1 MASLF
6 LAGGAVRDM
15 LLGRPVHDMDFAFS
29 GTEED
34 FVQRFPHARKTS
46 EHPPIWVAGGFEFC
60 PLTGGSPDEDVM
72 RRDLTVN
79 ALLLDDR
86 GRLYMHPRSLDDLRE
101 GVLRLFRH
109 VPFSTIPRACI
120 VLPVWPRRCRTF
132 PWRRR
137 LWSRCAKQRRM
148 ACWNRFLRSG
158 CAGKHSRRLPP
169 RVLPVFFPRWNGA
182 DACVRFAE
190 LAGCSDIPAG
200 PRPWHD
206 NSVLEH
212 TGEIMDSIAR
222 NSGLPAGKRELA
234 VWMGLCHDLGKP
246 KLMRLMLP
254 IIMLM
259 NSGVSCRP
267 VLWGA
272 VWRCR
277 SVSSVRA
284 PWPPPAHEG
293 RNA

>member
-101 GVLRLFRH
+101 GVLRP
-109 VPFSTIPRACI
+109 VSTCAFFDDPAR
-120 VLPVWPRRCRTF
+120 VY
-132 PWRRR
+132 R
-137 LWSRCAKQRRM
+137 LA
-148 ACWNRFLRSG
+148 
-158 CAGKHSRRLPP
+158 RL
-169 RVLPVFFPRWNGA
+169 A
-182 DACVRFAE
+182 
-190 LAGCSDIPAG
+190 
-200 PRPWHD
+200 
-206 NSVLEH
+206 
-212 TGEIMDSIAR
+212 
-222 NSGLPAGKRELA
+222 A
-234 VWMGLCHDLGKP
+234 V
-246 KLMRLMLP
+246 
-254 IIMLM
+254 
-259 NSGVSCRP
+259 VQ
-267 VLWGA
+267 
-272 VWRCR
+272 
-277 SVSSVRA
+277 
-284 PWPPPAHEG
+284 
-293 RNA
+293 

>member
-109 VPFSTIPRACI
+109 APFSTIPRACI

-182 DACVRFAE
+182 DACVPGLPNWPGVRISRRGRVPGMTTPY
-190 LAGCSDIPAG
+190 LSIPGKSWIPLRGIPA
-200 PRPWHD
+200 
-206 NSVLEH
+206 
-212 TGEIMDSIAR
+212 AR
-222 NSGLPAGKRELA
+222 RKKR
-234 VWMGLCHDLGKP
+234 VGRVD
-246 KLMRLMLP
+246 
-254 IIMLM
+254 
-259 NSGVSCRP
+259 
-267 VLWGA
+267 GA
-272 VWRCR
+272 V
-277 SVSSVRA
+277 
-284 PWPPPAHEG
+284 P
-293 RNA
+293 

>member
-101 GVLRLFRH
+101 GVLRP
-109 VPFSTIPRACI
+109 VSTCAFFDDPARVYRLAR
-120 VLPVWPRRCRTF
+120 LAAALVWYGDKR
-132 PWRRR
+132 
-137 LWSRCAKQRRM
+137 S
-148 ACWNRFLRSG
+148 LRE
-158 CAGKHSRRLPP
+158 
-169 RVLPVFFPRWNGA
+169 W
-182 DACVRFAE
+182 
-190 LAGCSDIPAG
+190 
-200 PRPWHD
+200 
-206 NSVLEH
+206 
-212 TGEIMDSIAR
+212 
-222 NSGLPAGKRELA
+222 
-234 VWMGLCHDLGKP
+234 GLCGP
-246 KLMRLMLP
+246 GCGGAA
-254 IIMLM
+254 
-259 NSGVSCRP
+259 SRP
-267 VLWGA
+267 GYALWIA
-272 VWRCR
+272 QK
-277 SVSSVRA
+277 
-284 PWPPPAHEG
+284 EE
-293 RNA
+293 